1 MIEPPS
7 FVRGNACCGRPL
19 LKVRQIC
26 ENVEFLGTQS
36 RRLVLIG
43 VSPRA
48 QGVRRGRGGNG
59 IFRRDVWRFYF
70 IRKAA
75 QHFIP
80 PVAAGNGHKNVD
92 HQEDQKEKGADAEHG
107 ERKEHR
113 IEFEQ
118 SANEPSE
125 NSLWR
130 ALASCRRGALLF
142 VRIRRL
148 ILRHLHHLPLSGKY
162 ILLCRCRLFQGAHRG
177 FPRRLCGRLP

>member
-59 IFRRDVWRFYF
+59 PGFRSLAMQGRRAVW
-70 IRKAA
+70 IGE
-75 QHFIP
+75 
-80 PVAAGNGHKNVD
+80 V
-92 HQEDQKEKGADAEHG
+92 HG
-107 ERKEHR
+107 EQHA
-113 IEFEQ
+113 Q
-118 SANEPSE
+118 
-125 NSLWR
+125 
-130 ALASCRRGALLF
+130 
-142 VRIRRL
+142 
-148 ILRHLHHLPLSGKY
+148 
-162 ILLCRCRLFQGAHRG
+162 
-177 FPRRLCGRLP
+177 